1 MGAGEIA
8 QATPRCNASAQ
19 RRETGRLLGCGRSSI
34 RALPKSRS
42 VAQPGRAPRS
52 GRGGRRFKSCHS
64 DQLGR
69 PQTGPPARCGSSPDK
84 SVGYPDAPSRK
95 WLSRR
100 RLLAVTGTFCAL
112 LSGAIPEVYLSK
124 IMPIHQ
130 SEARTTAALRGQLKF
145 PGIREIIR
153 EMALTITR
161 VHGRSGR

>member
-1 MGAGEIA
+1 MCRVAVICPAG
-8 QATPRCNASAQ
+8 
-19 RRETGRLLGCGRSSI
+19 
-34 RALPKSRS
+34 
-42 VAQPGRAPRS
+42 
-52 GRGGRRFKSCHS
+52 GGRQTGDSLELDCKH

-84 SVGYPDAPSRK
+84 SVGYPDTPSRE

-100 RLLAVTGTFCAL
+100 PFSAVTGTFCAL

-130 SEARTTAALRGQLKF
+130 SETRTTAALRGQLKF

-153 EMALTITR
+153 ELIQGDAADHHPRTWEIWEVTSTFQTR
-161 VHGRSGR
+161 QMLLAASLRASQAARRDRAAPTS